1 MGIYSF
7 YFNSK
12 LFIFFNLG
20 DVKNLHRQKIK
31 LLSKKRLSQFFDHC
45 KWFLLTIKLIG
56 HMVGLITWMVS
67 RFSTP
72 QRVKV
77 NAK

>member
-1 MGIYSF
+1 MGEELNGILEL
-7 YFNSK
+7 K
-12 LFIFFNLG
+12 LYGILG
-20 DVKNLHRQKIK
+20 DAKNLRQQKIK
-31 LLSKKRLSQFFDHC
+31 LQSKKLPNQFFDHY
-45 KWFLLTIKLIG
+45 KWSLLTIKLIG
-56 HMVGLITWMVS
+56 PMVGLITWMVS